1 MNTFLRSSYILG
13 IVALVAGFSIEGSSS
28 PRRTFQ
34 IDDKPGILSSNGV
47 EQDATSG
54 DSFPCNI
61 SNSKMQTPGDP
72 SSKHTV
78 ALSWNASTSLL
89 PSPASGEGYNVYRLN
104 PDNSC
109 TKINGSVPVQS
120 TTAVDPAVEL
130 GKTYS
135 YAVRAFKQNT
145 ESRGA
150 SNVAI
155 VTIPLT

>member
-1 MNTFLRSSYILG
+1 MNKFLRSTRILG
-13 IVALVAGFSIEGSSS
+13 IVALAAGFSLEGSSA

-34 IDDKPGILSSNGV
+34 IDDKPGILSSKGV
-47 EQDATSG
+47 GQATMSS

-61 SNSKMQTPGDP
+61 KNSRPQTPDDP
-72 SSKHTV
+72 RSKHTV

-89 PSPASGEGYNVYRLN
+89 PSPGPGEGYNVYRLN

-109 TKINGSVPVQS
+109 TKINGNVPINS
-120 TTAVDPAVEL
+120 TAAVDPAVEL
-130 GKTYS
+130 GQTYS

-145 ESRGA
+145 ESQGA
-150 SNVAI
+150 SNVAV